1 MIQSAHNGQSPL
13 SGGFPRQGR
22 RGYTQAM
29 ADSDFQA
36 PIRIAVVDD
45 HPLLRDGIVAVFATQ
60 PDLELIAVGEDGEAA
75 VRIYREA
82 RPDILLLD
90 LQMPNVDGVEAMTR
104 ILAEFPEARILVL
117 TTYSGD
123 GRATQAIKAG
133 ASGYLLKNSLRTEL
147 LDAIRSVHRGG
158 THFDRQVFGAADR
171 EAKRLTARESD
182 VLELAAAG
190 NSNKQIA
197 ARLLLSEDTV
207 KGYMKAIFARLGA
220 MDRTH
225 AVAIAVRNGLIE
237 L

>member
-1 MIQSAHNGQSPL
+1 MESQP
-13 SGGFPRQGR
+13 FPPR
-22 RGYTQAM
+22 
-29 ADSDFQA
+29 
-36 PIRIAVVDD
+36 IRIAVVDD
-45 HPLLRDGIVAVFATQ
+45 HPLLRDGIISVFAIQ
-60 PDLELIAVGEDGEAA
+60 PDLELVATGDDGEAA
-75 VRIYREA
+75 VRIYHEH
-82 RPDILLLD
+82 RPDVMLLD

-104 ILAEFPEARILVL
+104 ILAEYPDARILVL

-123 GRATQAIKAG
+123 GRAAQAIKAG

-147 LDAIRSVHRGG
+147 LDAIRSIYRGG
-158 THFDRQVFGAADR
+158 THFDTRIMGAADR

-197 ARLLLSEDTV
+197 VRLSLSEDTV

>member
-1 MIQSAHNGQSPL
+1 METQLSPGDL
-13 SGGFPRQGR
+13 DP
-22 RGYTQAM
+22 
-29 ADSDFQA
+29 
-36 PIRIAVVDD
+36 PIRIAVIDD
-45 HPLLRDGIVAVFATQ
+45 HPLLRDGIVAVLGTQ
-60 PDLELIAVGEDGEAA
+60 PDLELVGTGEDGEAA
-75 VRIYREA
+75 VRIYREQ
-82 RPDILLLD
+82 RPDVMLLD

-104 ILAEFPEARILVL
+104 ILAEFPQARILVL

-147 LDAIRSVHRGG
+147 LDAIRSIHRGG

-197 ARLLLSEDTV
+197 ARLSLSEDTV

>member
-1 MIQSAHNGQSPL
+1 MMQSAHNRQSPL
-13 SGGFPRQGR
+13 SGGFPPSALPD
-22 RGYTQAM
+22 YTHHM
-29 ADSDFQA
+29 DNSDFQA
-36 PIRIAVVDD
+36 TIRIAVVDD

-90 LQMPNVDGVEAMTR
+90 LQMPNVDGVEAMAR

-197 ARLLLSEDTV
+197 ARLSLSEDTV

>member
-1 MIQSAHNGQSPL
+1 MIQSEHIRQSPL
-13 SGGFPRQGR
+13 SGGYPRQGR
-22 RGYTQAM
+22 RGYTQPM
-29 ADSDFQA
+29 EDSDFQA

-45 HPLLRDGIVAVFATQ
+45 HPLLRDGIIAVFATQ

-75 VRIYREA
+75 VRIYRDE

-197 ARLLLSEDTV
+197 ARLSLSEDTV

>member
-1 MIQSAHNGQSPL
+1 METTDLH
-13 SGGFPRQGR
+13 
-22 RGYTQAM
+22 T
-29 ADSDFQA
+29 
-36 PIRIAVVDD
+36 PIRIAVIDD
-45 HPLLRDGIVAVFATQ
+45 HPLLRDGITAVLGTQ
-60 PDLELIAVGEDGEAA
+60 ADLQLVGVGEDGEAA
-75 VRIYREA
+75 VQVYREH
-82 RPDILLLD
+82 RPDVMLLD
-90 LQMPNVDGVEAMTR
+90 LQMPRVDGVEAMTR
-104 ILAEFPEARILVL
+104 ILAEFPDARILVL

-133 ASGYLLKNSLRTEL
+133 ASGYLLKNSLRTDL
-147 LDAIRSVHRGG
+147 LDAIRSIHRGG
-158 THFDRQVFGAADR
+158 THFDTAALPPADR

-197 ARLLLSEDTV
+197 ARLSLTEDTI